1 VNSFDAV
8 LGVLLALAAWG
19 GWRLGLVRG
28 ALAWAGFAIGLVL
41 GAALV
46 DDVTNRF
53 PSATPQARFAIAV
66 AFLMLA
72 VAVAQSLGVA
82 LGSTIAAALA
92 RTGPL
97 RAADRA
103 GGLVVGALAGIV
115 VLWLLIPALASTP
128 GWTARGVRGSWIAR
142 EVQALAP
149 DPPSS
154 VQALGRLVGEAPF
167 PEVFRELTESGAG
180 DPPRFGLD
188 PTIAARVTP
197 GVVRVQGQACG
208 LVVDGSGFA
217 ATPTLVVTNAHV
229 VAGERATFV
238 YGEDGRRRDA
248 TVVVFDP
255 ARDLALL
262 RVEPGGLVPLAM
274 GDATVGATGAVL
286 GHPGG
291 GPLRAAPARVD
302 RIVQARGTDI
312 YRKSA
317 TERDVL
323 VLATRLEPGDSGAA
337 FVDASGR
344 VVGVAFAVDP
354 GDAGTAYALAR
365 SEVEAVLS
373 AGLGAHEPVATGP
386 CLRG

>member
-41 GAALV
+41 GTALV

-72 VAVAQSLGVA
+72 VVVAQSLGVA

-103 GGLVVGALAGIV
+103 GGLAVGMLAGIV

-167 PEVFRELTESGAG
+167 PEVFRELT
-180 DPPRFGLD
+180 
-188 PTIAARVTP
+188 
-197 GVVRVQGQACG
+197 
-208 LVVDGSGFA
+208 
-217 ATPTLVVTNAHV
+217 
-229 VAGERATFV
+229 
-238 YGEDGRRRDA
+238 
-248 TVVVFDP
+248 
-255 ARDLALL
+255 
-262 RVEPGGLVPLAM
+262 
-274 GDATVGATGAVL
+274 
-286 GHPGG
+286 
-291 GPLRAAPARVD
+291 
-302 RIVQARGTDI
+302 
-312 YRKSA
+312 
-317 TERDVL
+317 
-323 VLATRLEPGDSGAA
+323 
-337 FVDASGR
+337 
-344 VVGVAFAVDP
+344 
-354 GDAGTAYALAR
+354 
-365 SEVEAVLS
+365 
-373 AGLGAHEPVATGP
+373 
-386 CLRG
+386 